1 MIYSKGCES
10 MKFCATEGKVGII
23 EGNQIKFLSG
33 FQSVEEFIQ
42 HPNQLSFSSE
52 GIPLEDA
59 KLDAPIQN
67 PSKILGIGLNYY
79 KHAAEVNAQVPSEPL
94 VFLKPP
100 SSIIGPHQSVKIPKM
115 SNRVDYEA
123 ELAVVM
129 GKQTKN
135 VDEDEAYSK
144 VFGYSIILDM
154 SARDLQKIDKT
165 LFRAKGFDTFGPI
178 GPYIV
183 TTEEIPD
190 PHSLKIKLWQNG
202 ELKQDDNTREMIFKI
217 PQLISFISKVTT
229 LYPGDIIATGTP
241 AGVGPV
247 KSGDKLVA
255 EIDRIGTLEVVI
267 ED

>member
-1 MIYSKGCES
+1 MIYGKGCES
-10 MKFCATEGKVGII
+10 MKICATEGKVGII

-42 HPNQLSFSSE
+42 NPNQLSISSE
-52 GIPLEDA
+52 SILLEDA

-79 KHAAEVNAQVPSEPL
+79 KHAAEANAQVPSEPFI
-94 VFLKPP
+94 FLKPP
-100 SSIIGPHQSVKIPKM
+100 SSIIGPYQAVILPRISR
-115 SNRVDYEA
+115 RVDYET
-123 ELAVVM
+123 ELAVVI
-129 GKQTKN
+129 GKRTKN

-154 SARDLQKIDKT
+154 SARDMQKIDRT
-165 LFRAKGFDTFGPI
+165 LFRAKGFDTFAPI

-183 TTEEIPD
+183 TTDEIPD
-190 PHSLKIKLWQNG
+190 PHSLDIKLWQNG
-202 ELKQDDNTREMIFKI
+202 KLRQSDNTKEMIFKI
-217 PQLISFISKVTT
+217 PHLISYISKVTT

-247 KSGDKLVA
+247 KHGDKLVA
-255 EIDRIGTLEVVI
+255 KIDGIGTLEVSI
-267 ED
+267 EG